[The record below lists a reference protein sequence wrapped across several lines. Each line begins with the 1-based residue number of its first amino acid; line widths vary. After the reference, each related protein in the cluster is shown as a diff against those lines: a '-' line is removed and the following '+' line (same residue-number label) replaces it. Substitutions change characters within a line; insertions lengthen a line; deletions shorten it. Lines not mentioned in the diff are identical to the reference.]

1 MILIIAITIIGMTAK
16 IMRTGATWWSIIEVI
31 VHTTGNEPETRGTT
45 GSGGTS
51 TRTAKR
57 DAKRDTNREN
67 FKEE

>member
-1 MILIIAITIIGMTAK
+1 MILAIGITIIGMTAK

-31 VHTTGNEPETRGTT
+31 VHTTGNEPATRGTT

-51 TRTAKR
+51 TRTG
-57 DAKRDTNREN
+57 KRDTKRDTTRKY